1 MVKEMSRKTVMCFKP
16 MSQHQWA
23 NEVTYHIAEQSK
35 FTSIHM
41 YGLKLN
47 ESAN

>member
-1 MVKEMSRKTVMCFKP
+1 VSRKTVMCFKQ
-16 MSQHQWA
+16 MSQHQWVV
-23 NEVTYHIAEQSK
+23 EVTHHIAEQSK